1 MKVLVVS
8 TDGKLVV
15 TEPLWKYA
23 RDYFAFDHRSVIRE
37 RGLYQFVQE
46 TDFSG
51 YDRVIVDSNLRRI
64 GKKTGCRYL
73 KKIPNLVFFDHDMY
87 LTNTPSSEW
96 YKKFPAVLRDIGNI
110 RVVVSGIDLRDQFRR
125 EGIDAEYLPKGY
137 EESRVFDLGRERKIP
152 AAFVGRTKN
161 KAYKERRKFLEK
173 IQGTLGVPTLR
184 ADPGEPYNALLNDIR
199 IFVSVDIGY
208 GEYMIK
214 NFEAMAAGCLLLTW
228 SQSEQENKALGFVDM
243 ENVVLYR
250 SYEEFAE
257 RLAYL
262 NAHPEVIQSIAA
274 AGKQLATS
282 RHKWRNRAEE
292 MGQLIKAEVHS
303 APPFT
308 WKDRITLLR
317 VKK

>member
-15 TEPLWKYA
+15 TEPFWKYA
-23 RDYFAFDHRSVIRE
+23 RDYFEFDHHEVIRE
-37 RGLYQFVQE
+37 KGLYQFIAK
-46 TDFSG
+46 TDFAG
-51 YDRVIVDSNLRRI
+51 YDRVIIDSNIRRI
-64 GKKTGCRYL
+64 GKKVGYGCL

-87 LTNTPSSEW
+87 LTNTPTSEW
-96 YKKFPAVLRDIGNI
+96 YKKYPAVLRDIGHI
-110 RVVVSGIDLRDQFRR
+110 RVIVSGIDLRDQFRR

-137 EESRVFDLGRERKIP
+137 EESKVFDLGRERKIP

-161 KAYKERRKFLEK
+161 KAYKARRKFLEK
-173 IQGTLGVPTLR
+173 IQAGQGVPTLR
-184 ADPGEPYNALLNDIR
+184 ADPGEPYNALLNDIQ

-214 NFEAMAAGCLLLTW
+214 NFEAMAAGCALLAW
-228 SQSEQENKALGFVDM
+228 SQSDNENKALGFVDM

-250 SYEEFAE
+250 SYEEFVE

-262 NAHPEVIQSIAA
+262 KANPEVVRRIAA
-274 AGKQLATS
+274 AGKHLATTQ
-282 RHKWRNRAEE
+282 HKWRNRAEK
-292 MGQLIKAEVHS
+292 MYQLIQADIRP
-303 APPFT
+303 APPVT
-308 WKDRITLLR
+308 WADKLKLLR

>member
-23 RDYFAFDHRSVIRE
+23 RDYFAFDHHTVIRE
-37 RGLYQFVQE
+37 RGLYQFIQE
-46 TDFSG
+46 MDFSG

-64 GKKTGCRYL
+64 GKKTGYRYL
-73 KKIPNLVFFDHDMY
+73 KKISNLIFFDHDMY
-87 LTNTPSSEW
+87 LTNTRSSEW
-96 YKKFPAVLRDIGNI
+96 YKKFPAVLRDIGDI
-110 RVVVSGIDLRDQFRR
+110 RVIVSGIDLRDQFRR
-125 EGIDAEYLPKGY
+125 EGVDAEYLPKGY

-161 KAYKERRKFLEK
+161 KAYKARRKFLEK
-173 IQGTLGVPTLR
+173 IQASQGVPTLR
-184 ADPGEPYNALLNDIR
+184 ADPGEPYNALLNDIQ

-214 NFEAMAAGCLLLTW
+214 NFEAMAAGCLLLAW
-228 SQSEQENKALGFVDM
+228 SQSEQENQALGFVDM

-250 SYEEFAE
+250 SYEDFVD
-257 RLAYL
+257 RLAHL
-262 NAHPEVIQSIAA
+262 KKNPDLVKRIAA
-274 AGKQLATS
+274 AGKQLATT
-282 RHKWRNRAEE
+282 RHRWRNRAEE
-292 MGQLIKAEVHS
+292 MLKLIQADIKS
-303 APPFT
+303 ARPAI
-308 WKDRITLLR
+308 WKDKVDLLR

>member
-23 RDYFAFDHRSVIRE
+23 RDYFAFDHHTVIRE
-37 RGLYQFVQE
+37 RGLYRFVQE

-64 GKKTGCRYL
+64 GKKTGYRYL

-110 RVVVSGIDLRDQFRR
+110 RVIVSGMDLRDQYRA

-137 EESRVFDLGRERKIP
+137 EETRVFDLGRERKIP

-161 KAYKERRKFLEK
+161 KAYKARRKFLEK
-173 IQGTLGVPTLR
+173 IHATLDVPTLR
-184 ADPGEPYNALLNDIR
+184 ADPGEPYNALLNDIC
-199 IFVSVDIGY
+199 IFVGADIGY

-228 SQSEQENKALGFVDM
+228 SQSEQENQALGFVDM
-243 ENVVLYR
+243 ETVVLYR

-257 RLAYL
+257 RLSYL
-262 NAHPEVIQSIAA
+262 KANPDVVKRIAA
-274 AGKQLATS
+274 AGKHLATT

-292 MGQLIKAEVHS
+292 MLRLIQAEVRP
-303 APPFT
+303 AVPLT
-308 WKDRITLLR
+308 RKDKAALLW

>member
-1 MKVLVVS
+1 MKVLVIS

-15 TEPLWKYA
+15 TDPLWKYA
-23 RDYFAFDHRSVIRE
+23 RDYFEFEHRTVIRE
-37 RGLYQFVQE
+37 KGLYELVQAM
-46 TDFSG
+46 DFSS
-51 YDRVIVDSNLRRI
+51 YDRVIIDSNLRRI
-64 GKKTGCRYL
+64 GKKTGYRYL

-96 YKKFPAVLRDIGNI
+96 YKKYPAVLRDIGKI
-110 RVVVSGIDLRDQFRR
+110 RVVVSGMDLRDQFRA

-137 EESRVFDLGRERKIP
+137 EETRVSDLGRERHIP

-161 KAYKERRKFLEK
+161 KAYKERRNFLERVGK
-173 IQGTLGVPTLR
+173 QLGIPALR

-199 IFVSVDIGY
+199 LFVSADIGY

-228 SQSEQENKALGFVDM
+228 SQSQRENQALGFADM

-257 RLAYL
+257 RLDYL
-262 NAHPEVIQSIAA
+262 KQNPGRAAGIAA
-274 AGKQLATS
+274 AGKRLATS

-292 MGQLIKAEVHS
+292 MARLIQADVCP
-303 APPFT
+303 APTPG
-308 WKDRITLLR
+308 WKDRMRLLG